1 MISIFWWNF
10 KRRSFQV
17 YWNLIYFKCV
27 YPTLF
32 HNECSFNARILYM
45 YLLFS
50 SFTKILLNFIKI
62 NHRSA
67 LDLLIFFLIY
77 SYHQWLQAA
86 IVHFKYNKE
95 KLTLC
100 RISISK
106 KDFIFLMQFDSLAFS
121 IGIIKRVIEIRVFI
135 EKYQRY

>member
-1 MISIFWWNF
+1 
-10 KRRSFQV
+10 
-17 YWNLIYFKCV
+17 
-27 YPTLF
+27 
-32 HNECSFNARILYM
+32 M

-106 KDFIFLMQFDSLAFS
+106 TDFIFLMQFDSLAFS

>member
-1 MISIFWWNF
+1 
-10 KRRSFQV
+10 
-17 YWNLIYFKCV
+17 
-27 YPTLF
+27 
-32 HNECSFNARILYM
+32 M

-50 SFTKILLNFIKI
+50 SFRKILLNFIKI

-67 LDLLIFFLIY
+67 LDLLNFFLIY